1 MTRFVIVAVLYWWQE
16 ELMKNEQM
24 SLFPMRD
31 LGQAMMV
38 AKDLIV
44 VACDYV
50 ARGETQ
56 CLDDPDTPAFIRSI
70 YSDQGLH
77 AVQKAG

>member
-1 MTRFVIVAVLYWWQE
+1 
-16 ELMKNEQM
+16 MKNEQL

-31 LGQAMMV
+31 LGQVMMA

-50 ARGETQ
+50 AQWGDP
-56 CLDDPDTPAFIRSI
+56 CLEDPETPAFIRSI
-70 YSDQGLH
+70 YSDRGL
-77 AVQKAG
+77 AAGQKAC

>member
-1 MTRFVIVAVLYWWQE
+1 
-16 ELMKNEQM
+16 MKNEQL

-50 ARGETQ
+50 ARWGEQ
-56 CLDDPDTPAFIRSI
+56 CLEDPDTPAFIRSI
-70 YSDQGLH
+70 YSEQGLH
-77 AVQKAG
+77 AVQKAC

>member
-1 MTRFVIVAVLYWWQE
+1 
-16 ELMKNEQM
+16 MKNEQM

-31 LGQAMMV
+31 LGQVMMA

-50 ARGETQ
+50 AQWGDQ
-56 CLDDPDTPAFIRSI
+56 CLNDPDTPAFIRSI
-70 YSDQGLH
+70 YSDQGLD

>member
-1 MTRFVIVAVLYWWQE
+1 
-16 ELMKNEQM
+16 MKNEQL

-31 LGQAMMV
+31 LGQAMMA

-50 ARGETQ
+50 ARWGEP
-56 CLDDPDTPAFIRSI
+56 CLEDPDTPAFIRSI
-70 YSDQGLH
+70 YSEQGLH
-77 AVQKAG
+77 AAEKAC

>member
-1 MTRFVIVAVLYWWQE
+1 
-16 ELMKNEQM
+16 MKNEQL

-50 ARGETQ
+50 SRWGEP
-56 CLDDPDTPAFIRSI
+56 CLEDPDTPAFIRSI
-70 YSDQGLH
+70 YSEQGLH
-77 AVQKAG
+77 AVQKAC

>member
-1 MTRFVIVAVLYWWQE
+1 
-16 ELMKNEQM
+16 MKNEQL

-31 LGQAMMV
+31 LGQAMMA

-50 ARGETQ
+50 AHWGEQ
-56 CLDDPDTPAFIRSI
+56 CLADPETPAFIRSI
-70 YSDQGLH
+70 YSERGLNT
-77 AVQKAG
+77 VQKAG